1 VRAWHHTYELPV
13 LVTHSANNYGPYQLP
28 DQLIP
33 LMICHAMDNKP
44 LPVYG
49 TGENDSETDALGIAR
64 GIDQ

>member
-1 VRAWHHTYELPV
+1 M
-13 LVTHSANNYGPYQLP
+13 THSANNYGPYQLP

-44 LPVYG
+44 RPVYG

-64 GIDQ
+64 GIDK